1 MLDHLKIKTA
11 NLRPLEKKNWVRE
24 YIQARIL
31 QGLMERKRF
40 VSWIFH
46 GGTALRFL
54 FLMPRYSEDLDFSL
68 LAGADAVFED
78 SIEAVARGLMAEGY
92 DVEVKYSG
100 KMPVRG
106 AFLRFEG
113 LLHALGIS
121 PHPKEHL
128 SVRIELDTAAPKGGK
143 TQTTLIRRHILLN
156 LHHHDRP
163 TLLAG
168 KLNAILTR
176 AYFKGRD
183 LYDLLWYLA
192 DPDWPEPNLDYL
204 NSALDQAGSKVH
216 DLNASSWPEAILA
229 RLVECNWPVVIKD
242 VMPFIENQEEIA
254 LLTPE
259 NLEALLRRRIRI

>member
-1 MLDHLKIKTA
+1 MLDHLKLTTA
-11 NLRPLEKKNWVRE
+11 KRTPMEKKNWVRE
-24 YIQARIL
+24 YLQARIL

-54 FLMPRYSEDLDFSL
+54 FALPRYSEDLDFSL
-68 LAGADAVFED
+68 LAGADAEFED
-78 SIEAVARGLMAEGY
+78 NVEAVVRGLIAEGY
-92 DVEVKYSG
+92 EVGVKYSG

-106 AFLRFEG
+106 AFFRFDG

-121 PHPKEHL
+121 PHPHEHL
-128 SVRIELDTAAPKGGK
+128 SVKIELDTQAPEGGK

-156 LHHHDRP
+156 LHHYDRP

-176 AYFKGRD
+176 TYFKGRD

-192 DPDWPEPNLDYL
+192 DPDWPAPNLNYL
-204 NSALDQAGSKVH
+204 NHALCQAGTKFQH
-216 DLNASSWPEAILA
+216 LNASSWPEAVRLRLA
-229 RLVECNWPVVIKD
+229 ECDWKTAVND
-242 VMPFIENQEEIA
+242 VMPFIENQQEIA
-254 LLTPE
+254 LLTPK
-259 NLEALLRRRIRI
+259 NLEALLRSRIT